1 MMNTARLGFR
11 PAPAWIAAA
20 LTLLTHLAL
29 DGGALAQS
37 ASLELIQTIPLKG
50 GAGRFDHL
58 ALDAKGRRLFIAN
71 LSNNSLDVVDLADG
85 KLARQI
91 PDQKKIQGVAYV
103 ADLDRIFVGNGKDG
117 VCNVFDGKT
126 YALVHSIKLDDADN
140 VRYDPRTSSVY
151 VTHAEDALSAI
162 DPKTLQ
168 VKATI
173 KLPGAPEAF
182 QIDPSAPRLY
192 INIPNPAQVVVID
205 TAKNEVVAKFPLTA
219 AGANYALALDAKNGR
234 VFVGC
239 RKKPMVVV
247 LDPKTGKEVAAIG
260 IPADTDDLFYDAKR
274 ERLYAACG
282 EGFLAVLQRQDADH
296 FTVIDRIPTGKLART
311 CLFDAETGRL
321 YLPVPRQQGKENP
334 ELRIFQAK
342 P

>member
-1 MMNTARLGFR
+1 MSTARLSFR
-11 PAPAWIAAA
+11 RAPVWIAAA
-20 LTLLTHLAL
+20 LTLLTHLAFE
-29 DGGALAQS
+29 GRAFAQS

-71 LSNNSLDVVDLADG
+71 LSNNSLDIVDLADG

-91 PDQKKIQGVAYV
+91 PGQKKIQGVAYV

-126 YALVHSIKLDDADN
+126 YSLVHSAKLDDADN
-140 VRYDPRTSSVY
+140 VRYDPRTNSVY

-182 QIDPSAPRLY
+182 QIDPAGPRLY
-192 INIPNPAQVVVID
+192 INIPNPAQVAVVD
-205 TAKNEVVAKFPLTA
+205 TEKNEVVAKFPLTA
-219 AGANYALALDAKNGR
+219 AEANFPLAFDAKNGR
-234 VFVGC
+234 VFAGC
-239 RKKPMVVV
+239 RRKPMVVV
-247 LDPKTGKEVAAIG
+247 LDAKSGKEVAGIE

-274 ERLYAACG
+274 ERLYASCG
-282 EGFLAVLQRQDADH
+282 EGFLAVLQRQHADD
-296 FTVIDRIPTGKLART
+296 FAVIDRIPTGKLART

-321 YLPVPRQQGKENP
+321 YLPVPRQEGKDNP
-334 ELRIFQAK
+334 QLRIFQAK